1 MARKTIAELLAE
13 VQANFPDNNSGQI
26 TPAIIRAFFNDLIES
41 VGPSFAIFSRQMPLP
56 LGVVG
61 AAPVVIS
68 DYNGIGAA
76 QAPWTF
82 APLLGTLTW
91 PEFPNA
97 AKVDVQ
103 ATLEL
108 AANDAVE
115 LELYVNGV
123 ATGYIRQA
131 TAGEGAGAGNPVSVT
146 FGGIV
151 TNNSSASIYD
161 VRIRSLVG
169 NASPTLNYIT
179 VTATSITVR

>member
-13 VQANFPDNNSGQI
+13 VQANFPDNNTGAI

-41 VGPSFAIFSRQMPLP
+41 FGPAFAIASRQTPLP

-61 AAPVVIS
+61 AAPVVIPN
-68 DYNGIGAA
+68 YNGIGAA
-76 QAPWTF
+76 QAPWTI
-82 APLLGTLTW
+82 AAGLGTLTW
-91 PEFPNA
+91 PDFPNA
-97 AKVDVQ
+97 ANVTVQ

-115 LELYVNGV
+115 LELYVNGTP
-123 ATGYIRQA
+123 TGYIKQA
-131 TAGEGAGAGNPVSVT
+131 VAGEGAGAGNPVSVT

-151 TNNSSASIYD
+151 TNKSSASIYD